1 MERPLFW
8 HQGLFLQPQHFQL
21 EGLHTRSLLAPFHD
35 FLAPHFW
42 GVGDMSIQKAALG
55 NRSFTL
61 LKGAFLFPDTAH
73 VVFPG
78 NALVEARSFEAD
90 WVEGGRSFTVWVGI
104 RKWNPTGENVTVL
117 PALDSLSGVTTR
129 FVTPADPQDAPDLHQ
144 SGPTAQVKRLHYLL
158 KLFWET
164 EIDQLG
170 DYVLIPISRL
180 IRTGE
185 EIIVSPEY
193 IPPCLTLASD
203 AVLLKLVKE
212 IRDEISARSRQ
223 LESYKKDRGIH
234 TAEFGARDMV
244 YLLALRSLNRYVP
257 LLHHFTESR
266 QVHPWAAYGVLRQLI
281 GELSSFSLQVTA
293 TGEVSDGSAPLCG
306 YDHRRLGECFT
317 GAHDLIIRL
326 LDEITAGPEYMIQLL
341 YDGTY
346 FTADLTPAVFGG
358 ANRYYLVFETQA
370 DPLPLLQ
377 SLETAGKLGAR
388 EALPLLIARALP
400 GIRLDHLTL
409 PPQELPRRAF
419 SIYFQLDHH
428 SELWSRV
435 EKGKNLALY
444 WDAAPEDLKVELMVV
459 GRS

>member
-21 EGLHTRSLLAPFHD
+21 EGLHTRSLLTPFHE
-35 FLAPHFW
+35 FLTPHFW
-42 GVGDMSIQKAALG
+42 GVGHMSIQKAALG
-55 NRSFTL
+55 NRSFNL
-61 LKGAFLFPDTAH
+61 LKGEFLFPDATH

-78 NALVEARSFEAD
+78 NALIEARSFEED
-90 WVEGGRSFTVWVGI
+90 WVEGGKPLTVWAGI
-104 RKWNPTGENVTVL
+104 RKWNPAAENVTVL
-117 PALDSLSGVTTR
+117 SNHDALSGVATR
-129 FVTPADPQDAPDLHQ
+129 FVTSADPQEAADLHQ
-144 SGPTAQVKRLHYLL
+144 SGPTAQVKRMNYLL
-158 KLFWET
+158 RLFWET

-180 IRTGE
+180 IRTGD
-185 EIIVSPEY
+185 EIILSPDFV
-193 IPPCLTLASD
+193 PPCLTLASD
-203 AVLLKLVKE
+203 EVLLKLVKE

-223 LESYKKDRGIH
+223 LESYKKERGIH

-244 YLLALRSLNRYVP
+244 YLLALRSLNRYGP
-257 LLHHFTESR
+257 MLHHFTESR
-266 QVHPWAAYGVLRQLI
+266 QVHPWAVYGVLRQLI
-281 GELSSFSLQVTA
+281 GELSAFSVQVSA
-293 TGEVSDGSAPLCG
+293 LGEVSDGSAPLPG

-326 LDEITAGPEYMIQLL
+326 LNEITAGPDYMIQLL

-346 FTADLTPAVFGG
+346 FGADLAPAVFGG
-358 ANRYYLVFETQA
+358 ANRYFLVFETQA
-370 DPLPLLQ
+370 DPKPLLQ
-377 SLETAGKLGAR
+377 SLETAGKLGSR

-400 GIRLDHLTL
+400 GIRMEHLVL

-428 SELWSRV
+428 SDLWSRV

-444 WDAAPEDLKVELMVV
+444 WDTAPEDLKVELMVV